1 MDERLNR
8 SNKLPGSEKLTRPEE
23 IKQLSKYLKS
33 IKEAYDESTRLED
46 QVVGVSG
53 FSTGRIPEI
62 GELGGKQI
70 KAPENQGEEINL
82 KEKIL
87 GVPGSNK
94 EIELENTK
102 LNLTSQ
108 KEVELGGK
116 KIERP
121 GKEEG
126 IQLENIIQK
135 IKEAQKE
142 TGLSE
147 KRLDITDS
155 RLIALDDTRLE
166 LKAMINASLEK
177 KRINLEGTE
186 RDIKLGDRKVELGD
200 IEGKER
206 LETKRID
213 LEDQKEI
220 ELGEKRLDIQDAR
233 IESLENKRVE
243 LSAETE
249 VRLGEKRVDLKDEQ
263 TPTLSNTKIRLIDE
277 RDTELGNKR
286 IDIQDSPDPSL
297 SDKILNI
304 TPSETPELPTK
315 KIKAGGENPEVELGD
330 KRIEIKDGKEISLPD
345 TKLQITD
352 EKEAKLEEKRL
363 DIKGDQPENRLEEK
377 RLNLTDERERE
388 LDDKKVDLKIGN
400 HPSVEL
406 EEKRLDLYNDWNGEL
421 ENRRVELKNNDPS
434 SIDLSNKRVDLK
446 NDNWE
451 GELEKKTIELKG
463 VEDSNPSSLSN
474 RTIKILGELKDA
486 TGLENKRLDL
496 VDDREN
502 KLEDTRLDLTDDRE
516 NELEDKRIDL
526 SDDRENEL
534 EDKRLDLIDDRENE
548 LEDTRLDLIDE
559 RENELEDTRLDLIDD
574 RENKLEDKRIDISGN
589 QNPSL
594 SEDEDGQIEL
604 EDTRLDLIDE
614 REASLSDK
622 ILNLIDTRENKLE
635 DKRLDLV
642 DDRENRLEDK
652 RLDLTDERENEL
664 ENKRLDLTDERE
676 NELEDKRI
684 DLEDER
690 ENELE
695 DKRLDLSDD
704 RENELGNKRIGLTDE
719 RENELDD
726 TRLDLTDDREN
737 ELEDKRIDLEDERE
751 ASLSDKI
758 LSLIDERDPEL
769 ENNRIELSENLS
781 NSPNI
786 SEVETLNQYTTSLS
800 NSKAY
805 QLGED
810 IPENKNGEPEEL
822 YDSLLSLPE
831 NQSESIESLEGKLID
846 ILEDKSNA
854 PDISEVETLN
864 QYTTALDN
872 PKPYQLGEDMPESK
886 GFNPDWN
893 NIDSIKAYTSGLSDN
908 ELYEFAMK
916 LAGEGEKNSGEMNG
930 WIQKVEGL
938 MSSYLS
944 AEHVSPKRIIE
955 FRDAINAILEVDYF
969 TKSQNN
975 RRSGFYRVPI
985 DTSSGT
991 TWAQAEES
999 VGPMLTGSNRR
1010 DALDEMI
1017 VKLVDYKRE
1026 NLPRLPGNDN
1036 GNSVKTE
1043 IKETLET
1050 TKENMKGLITGKSEH
1065 INPINKPFHVDGMAI
1080 PGGYGDVLY
1089 QAANN
1094 RTNLDSRD
1102 PIGDTVGN
1110 TFLSRYWS
1118 SKSFKATLEELCP
1131 IVGKVPVASLA
1142 ELKALL
1148 KSSPYITTPGKFMTD
1163 TKGSYNTFSL
1173 DTNMYWEITLEPF
1186 CLTAGTCS
1194 NGGRSYLPSIK
1205 EINYINKKI
1214 HDVSTNYGYWAP
1226 INSFEL
1232 QKSKLMTKSLPLYE
1246 GEIAY
1251 PTGMDFTNELRLTFV
1266 DDAWKSW
1273 KRYFERCAEVAV
1285 YNSTAWEASHYAMT
1299 PRSDADI
1306 TKIDKSNFCVA
1317 SYKNVTFNIKVYIL
1331 NPQLNLINKFDLLCV
1346 LKDYSEDYV
1355 GEVDS
1360 GGTDLTVSFSIV
1372 GENPQRTD
1380 FDIIKDASIGKEI
1393 AANLAKQ
1400 ALLEAQKRV
1409 TGSINSSVGLL

>member
-62 GELGGKQI
+62 GELGEKQV
-70 KAPENQGEEINL
+70 KAPENQGEKINL

-87 GVPGSNK
+87 EVPGSNK

-102 LNLTSQ
+102 LNLTNR
-108 KEVELGGK
+108 KEVELGNK
-116 KIERP
+116 KVERP
-121 GKEEG
+121 GKEEK

-135 IKEAQKE
+135 IKKAQKE

-147 KRLDITDS
+147 KRLDIADS
-155 RLIALDDTRLE
+155 RLIALDNTRLE

-186 RDIKLGDRKVELGD
+186 HDIKLGDKKVELGD

-206 LETKRID
+206 LETKRIN
-213 LEDQKEI
+213 LEDQKEV

-233 IESLENKRVE
+233 IGSLENKRVE

-263 TPTLSNTKIRLIDE
+263 TPTLSNTKIRLTDE

-286 IDIQDSPDPSL
+286 VDIQDSPDPSL
-297 SDKILNI
+297 SDKILSI

-315 KIKAGGENPEVELGD
+315 KIKTGGENPEVELGD
-330 KRIEIKDGKEISLPD
+330 KKIEIEDDKEISLPD
-345 TKLQITD
+345 TKLQITN
-352 EKEAKLEEKRL
+352 EKENRLGEKRL

-377 RLNLTDERERE
+377 RLDLTDERERE
-388 LDDKKVDLKIGN
+388 LDNKKVDLKIGN

-406 EEKRLDLYNDWNGEL
+406 GEKRLDIYDDWNGEL
-421 ENRRVELKNNDPS
+421 EDKRVELKNGDP

-446 NDNWE
+446 NDDWN
-451 GELEKKTIELKG
+451 GKLEEKTIELEG
-463 VEDSNPSSLSN
+463 AEDSNPSSLSN
-474 RTIKILGELKDA
+474 RTIKILGELKDV
-486 TGLENKRLDL
+486 TGLEDKRLDL

-502 KLEDTRLDLTDDRE
+502 KLEDTRLDLTD
-516 NELEDKRIDL
+516 
-526 SDDRENEL
+526 
-534 EDKRLDLIDDRENE
+534 
-548 LEDTRLDLIDE
+548 
-559 RENELEDTRLDLIDD
+559 
-574 RENKLEDKRIDISGN
+574 
-589 QNPSL
+589 
-594 SEDEDGQIEL
+594 
-604 EDTRLDLIDE
+604 
-614 REASLSDK
+614 
-622 ILNLIDTRENKLE
+622 
-635 DKRLDLV
+635 
-642 DDRENRLEDK
+642 
-652 RLDLTDERENEL
+652 
-664 ENKRLDLTDERE
+664 ERE
-676 NELEDKRI
+676 NELEDK
-684 DLEDER
+684 
-690 ENELE
+690 
-695 DKRLDLSDD
+695 
-704 RENELGNKRIGLTDE
+704 
-719 RENELDD
+719 
-726 TRLDLTDDREN
+726 RLDLTDDREN
-737 ELEDKRIDLEDERE
+737 ELEDTRLNLTDERDVELGDKRIDLEDERE
-751 ASLSDKI
+751 TSLSDKI
-758 LSLIDERDPEL
+758 LSLIDEREIEL
-769 ENNRIELSENLS
+769 EDDKVELSENLS
-781 NSPNI
+781 EAPNI
-786 SEVETLNQYTTSLS
+786 SEVETLSQYTDLLDNSKAYSQGESIPEDEKEEVESLSDKLIGLSENLGKSPDISEAETLNQYTSALD
-800 NSKAY
+800 NPEPY

-822 YDSLLSLPE
+822 YDFLLSLPE
-831 NQSESIESLEGKLID
+831 NQSEKNEDLENKLIN
-846 ILEDKSNA
+846 ILEDKGKS
-854 PDISEVETLN
+854 PDISEVETLD
-864 QYTTALDN
+864 QYTTSLDN
-872 PKPYQLGEDMPESK
+872 SKLYQLGEDIPESK

-893 NIDSIKAYTSGLSDN
+893 DIDSIKAYTSGLSDN

-916 LAGEGEKNSGEMNG
+916 LAREGEKNSGEMNG

-955 FRDAINAILEVDYF
+955 FRDAMNAILEVDYF
-969 TKSQNN
+969 TESQNN
-975 RRSGFYRVPI
+975 QVKKSDPKPLSNNNTIENLKSGFYRVPV

-991 TWAQAEES
+991 TWARAEES
-999 VGPMLTGSNRR
+999 VGSRLTGSNRR

-1036 GNSVKTE
+1036 GNNVGTE
-1043 IKETLET
+1043 IEKASKT
-1050 TKENMKGLITGKSEH
+1050 TEENMKGLITGKSEH
-1065 INPINKPFHVDGMAI
+1065 NNPINKPFHADGMAI
-1080 PGGYGDVLY
+1080 PGGYGDTLY

-1131 IVGKVPVASLA
+1131 IVGKVPVASLT

-1194 NGGRSYLPSIK
+1194 NGGWSYLPSIK

-1214 HDVSTNYGYWAP
+1214 HDVSTSYGYWAP

-1232 QKSKLMTKSLPLYE
+1232 QKSKLTTKSLPLYE

-1251 PTGMDFTNELRLTFV
+1251 PTGIDFTNELRLTFV

-1285 YNSTAWEASHYAMT
+1285 YNSTAWEASHYATT
-1299 PRSDADI
+1299 PKSDADI
-1306 TKIDKSNFCVA
+1306 TRIDKSNFCVA
-1317 SYKNVTFNIKVYIL
+1317 SYKNVTFNIKIYIL
-1331 NPQLNLINKFDLLCV
+1331 NPQLNLINKFNLLCV
-1346 LKDYSEDYV
+1346 LKDYSEDYI

-1372 GENPQRTD
+1372 GENPQSTD

-1393 AANLAKQ
+1393 AINLTKQ